1 MVKQRDAAA
10 PVFPIQPEFLRTRD
24 VARVLAV
31 SERQVQYWKR
41 AGTLRAI
48 AIPGIR
54 AKRFRRIDVE
64 RLAAEW
70 SAESET
76 R

>member
-1 MVKQRDAAA
+1 MSITKHPAVAS
-10 PVFPIQPEFLRTRD
+10 IEPEFLRTRD

-31 SERQVQYWKR
+31 SERQVQYWTR

-48 AIPGIR
+48 SIPGIR
-54 AKRFRRIDVE
+54 AKRFRRADVE

-70 SAESET
+70 AESA
-76 R
+76 